1 METKKITDWVNGH
14 FNEIV
19 EARRHLHMY
28 PELGEKEFE
37 TQRYLLDALKA
48 EGIACRELAST
59 GILAWV
65 NGTGS
70 GNVVGARAD
79 IDALPIA
86 EKSEAPYHSR
96 NEGAMHACG
105 HDAHTA
111 VLLGAAKFF
120 KQHEKEFNGM
130 VKFFFQPAEE
140 TVGGA
145 KRMIE
150 EGCMKDPAVDYVIG
164 LHVSPAH
171 DYNSIE
177 LKYGTINA
185 CTNEV
190 VLTVKGKSCHGAYPD
205 KGADAIVI
213 AAQIVTA
220 LQTLVS
226 RRVSPLDKAVLTFG
240 KISGGDAGNIIA
252 DRVEITGTIR
262 TAKDSTFKM
271 LCSSIREISSSL
283 ARAMGGDCD
292 VVIEEGYPQLTN
304 DSEVLKIIESN
315 AAALLGADHV
325 SYKEDISMGGEDFA
339 YFAQHAKGAFF
350 NLGCRLTDRE
360 PYMLHTRQF
369 DIDERCLKTGV
380 TLQVINILSLLSG
393 QKRQQND

>member
-1 METKKITDWVNGH
+1 METKKITDWVDKH
-14 FNEIV
+14 FDEIV

-37 TQRYLLDALKA
+37 TQRYLLEALKA

-65 NGTGS
+65 NGLDG

-86 EKSEAPYHSR
+86 EESDAPYCSR
-96 NEGAMHACG
+96 NDGAMHACG

-111 VLLGAAKFF
+111 ILLGAARFF
-120 KQHEKEFNGM
+120 KQHEKEFRGT

-164 LHVSPAH
+164 LHVSPAM
-171 DYNSIE
+171 DYDRVE
-177 LKYGTINA
+177 LGYGTINA

-190 VLTVKGKSCHGAYPD
+190 ILTVKGKSCHGAYPD

-213 AAQIVTA
+213 AAYIVTA
-220 LQTLVS
+220 LQSLVS
-226 RRVSPLDKAVLTFG
+226 RRVSPLDKAVLTLG
-240 KISGGDAGNIIA
+240 KISGGDAANIIA
-252 DRVEITGTIR
+252 DCVVINGTIR
-262 TAKDSTFKM
+262 TAKDSTFQT

-292 VVIEEGYPQLTN
+292 VVIDEGYPQLTN
-304 DSEVLKIIESN
+304 NDEVLKIIESN
-315 AAALLGADHV
+315 AAAYLGADHV
-325 SYKEDISMGGEDFA
+325 SHKEDISMGGEDFA
-339 YFAQHAKGAFF
+339 YFCQHTKGAFF
-350 NLGCRLTDRE
+350 NLGCHVNSRE
-360 PYMLHTRQF
+360 PYMLHTRKF

-380 TLQVINILSLLSG
+380 ALQVINVLSLLSR
-393 QKRQQND
+393 QKD